1 VVAVQEWNKQDFQLG
16 KASNERPG
24 KNFKTVLQTPVC
36 MLTGHVSARGK
47 RSVCPDFSPVSK
59 EEELE
64 RGRLQLP
71 APKASSSIAKPFAAC
86 CS

>member
-59 EEELE
+59 EEEL
-64 RGRLQLP
+64 RGADFSCQLP
-71 APKASSSIAKPFAAC
+71 KLPPV
-86 CS
+86 

>member
-1 VVAVQEWNKQDFQLG
+1 MVAVQEWNKQDFQLG

-59 EEELE
+59 EEEL
-64 RGRLQLP
+64 RGADFSYQLP
-71 APKASSSIAKPFAAC
+71 KLPTV
-86 CS
+86 